1 MVVQIPSLASH
12 RAMVLSA
19 EQVRR
24 RLEEGRKQTLLT
36 EAVCWRS
43 VRRQRWLFRS
53 HSLAVLSAEQEAR
66 K

>member
-1 MVVQIPSLASH
+1 MAVHTPCLASH
-12 RAMVLSA
+12 RARVLSA

-24 RLEEGRKQTLLT
+24 RLEKGRKQTLLT
-36 EAVCWRS
+36 EEEWRCS
-43 VRRQRWLFRS
+43 VRQQRWLVRS